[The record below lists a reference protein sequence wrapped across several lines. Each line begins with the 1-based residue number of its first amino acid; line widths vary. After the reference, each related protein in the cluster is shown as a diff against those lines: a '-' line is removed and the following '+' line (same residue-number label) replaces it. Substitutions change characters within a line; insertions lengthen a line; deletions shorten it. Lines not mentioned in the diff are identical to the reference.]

1 MSKAS
6 MASLQRALENKAG
19 TPPRAVTQDPPVSP
33 APISPAASAA
43 GYKAP
48 SREGK
53 TNITAYL
60 SPDYKASLRLI
71 QAKNGRSLQG
81 LLAEALNDLFAKHD
95 VPVIRED

>member
-6 MASLQRALENKAG
+6 MTTLQRALETKAG
-19 TPPRAVTQDPPVSP
+19 TPPRAVPPNPPVSP
-33 APISPAASAA
+33 AAAVSAA

-71 QAKNGRSLQG
+71 QAKNGHSLQD